1 MRNYQ
6 AARGMHTAFLLD
18 CKSMAERPAYKDIS
32 REQMPGNAGAL
43 RVQRQASGGLRNA
56 RSAHFAD
63 HPRASHVTAMGVS
76 GRLLDA
82 STRES

>member
-43 RVQRQASGGLRNA
+43 RVSDLSLQERKERSFRGPSSGVTRHSDGRV
-56 RSAHFAD
+56 
-63 HPRASHVTAMGVS
+63 RALIRRVNS
-76 GRLLDA
+76 
-82 STRES
+82 